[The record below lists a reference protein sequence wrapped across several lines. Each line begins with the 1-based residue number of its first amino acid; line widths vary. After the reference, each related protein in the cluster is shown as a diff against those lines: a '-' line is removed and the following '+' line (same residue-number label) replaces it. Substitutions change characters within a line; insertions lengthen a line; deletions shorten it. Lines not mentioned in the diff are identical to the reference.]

1 MVKISNSDTAV
12 ISHLRESAIE
22 LDSSQQ
28 VAMTYIDCVIK
39 EDEITGCEISC
50 PYPSQRAV
58 GV

>member
-1 MVKISNSDTAV
+1 MVKIGNSDTAI

-28 VAMTYIDCVIK
+28 VPVTYINCVIK
-39 EDEITGCEISC
+39 EDEITSCEISC